1 MDPRTLII
9 FDLDGTLFR
18 TETASVPAVQESFRR
33 FGLPVPAAEEVCAFF
48 GKPGSE
54 FHAWLRT
61 RCPEGLTATLVAAV
75 DALELEMIDQGELY
89 PGVRE
94 ALAELQAEGARLAI
108 CSNGPR
114 NYVERVLNAHRIAP
128 FFTAVRYRRSAED
141 TKPDMA
147 RELLQQLQ
155 AGPALVIGDRI
166 EDVEAAHQN
175 GLPAIAAAY
184 GYGPPAERAAAEA
197 QANSP
202 DELPGLV
209 QMLLAPNDP
218 L

>member
-1 MDPRTLII
+1 MDPQTLLV

-33 FGLPVPAAEEVCAFF
+33 FGLSVPEAAEVCAFF

-61 RCPEGLTATLVAAV
+61 RCPEDLAGAVVAAV
-75 DALELEMIDQGELY
+75 DELELELVNHGELY

-94 ALAELQAEGARLAI
+94 ALAELQAAGARLAI

-114 NYVERVLNAHRIAP
+114 NYVERVLNAHGIAA
-128 FFTAVRYRRSAED
+128 FFTVVRYRRSAED
-141 TKPDMA
+141 TKTGMV

-155 AGPALVIGDRI
+155 AGPALVVGDRI
-166 EDVEAAHQN
+166 EDVEAAHRN

-184 GYGPPAERAAAEA
+184 GYGPPEERAAAEV

-202 DELPGLV
+202 AELPGLV
-209 QMLLAPNDP
+209 RALLD
-218 L
+218 